1 MQQVHRCELSFGE
14 KIVKIGPVDPEI
26 IWLKLIKKKLTQAK
40 YTSLPASLLSRLK
53 NLSYCYANIC
63 TIFVFYSTMVTC
75 VTFAGAKL
83 QALIT
88 LRTVHLLLLLQK
100 KYKVNDF
107 RRLKA

>member
-53 NLSYCYANIC
+53 KSCLIVMQIYAQ
-63 TIFVFYSTMVTC
+63 YSC
-75 VTFAGAKL
+75 F
-83 QALIT
+83 
-88 LRTVHLLLLLQK
+88 TVRWLL
-100 KYKVNDF
+100 V
-107 RRLKA
+107 